1 MKKVR
6 VIEVTTATCG
16 ICKAIA
22 PMIDKAVELLGD
34 KIDFEKKQVDWD
46 DEIVNQYDIHQVPTF
61 LFFDGEKL
69 VDKHVNAI
77 MLPQFIKKVTDLHK
91 EING

>member
-22 PMIDKAVELLGD
+22 PMIDKAVELLKD

-46 DEIVNQYDIHQVPTF
+46 DELVNQYDIQQVPTF
-61 LFFDGEKL
+61 LFFDD
-69 VDKHVNAI
+69 DK
-77 MLPQFIKKVTDLHK
+77 FIKKHIGPILLPQLTKLVTDMYNQ
-91 EING
+91 ING

>member
-22 PMIDKAVELLGD
+22 PMIDKAAELLGD

-46 DEIVNQYDIHQVPTF
+46 DELVNQYDIQQVPTF
-61 LFFDGEKL
+61 LFFDDDKFIQKHVGPILLPQLTKL
-69 VDKHVNAI
+69 V
-77 MLPQFIKKVTDLHK
+77 TDMYNQ
-91 EING
+91 ING